1 MIYAFIAWMQQD
13 MRAKG
18 SFLKFAN
25 TFEMPDDDSIGISKD
40 ELDDF
45 IQDLDVDM
53 YFH

>member
-1 MIYAFIAWMQQD
+1 MQQD

-18 SFLKFAN
+18 SFLKFAK
-25 TFEMPDDDSIGISKD
+25 TFEMPDDDSVGISKD

-53 YFH
+53 HFH